1 VKPIEGTMIIFPQW
15 LKHQV
20 LPFFGEGERRSIAM
34 NWNVNDSEEEKRK
47 YMSDREASLYDE
59 QKGKQKDG

>member
-1 VKPIEGTMIIFPQW
+1 
-15 LKHQV
+15 
-20 LPFFGEGERRSIAM
+20 M

>member
-1 VKPIEGTMIIFPQW
+1 
-15 LKHQV
+15 
-20 LPFFGEGERRSIAM
+20 M

-59 QKGKQKDG
+59 QKSNDK

>member
-1 VKPIEGTMIIFPQW
+1 MLIFPHW

-20 LPFFGEGERRSIAM
+20 LPFFVEGERRSIAM
-34 NWNVNDSEEEKRK
+34 NWNVIDREEEKRK

-59 QKGKQKDG
+59 QKAKES